1 MSVAIEAHRRRQ
13 GAKHEAL
20 AAAPRLLGRAARA
33 ADAAARRADG
43 LEHCVVATRAG
54 GAAEMDFFNRSEY
67 FGVPMQELMIVM
79 MNTAVPMSP
88 ITQNSEENE
97 RILGDPYAPSWF
109 PWLKANRCEIVV
121 TVFYLLI
128 LIAML
133 SAMIDFWIHQ

>member
-1 MSVAIEAHRRRQ
+1 
-13 GAKHEAL
+13 
-20 AAAPRLLGRAARA
+20 
-33 ADAAARRADG
+33 
-43 LEHCVVATRAG
+43 
-54 GAAEMDFFNRSEY
+54 MDFFNRSEY

-121 TVFYLLI
+121 MVFYLLL

-133 SAMIDFWIHQ
+133 SALIDFWIHK